1 MCFNEY
7 KISKNLATYIP
18 FIVNIFVKNS
28 LKFGIQR
35 RKPIFAQQNNAMRS
49 PTFIALLIV
58 LCISY
63 SCIPTKDLTYLQE
76 GKSTSDSLIT
86 VNRRQPPYRVQFN
99 DVLSIRI
106 KALDQDLVALFNPSP
121 AEGISQNALDE
132 GYYYD
137 GFAVDRHGN
146 IRVPTLGEVPVLGLS
161 VEEIREDIEKKLLA
175 EYFTEEANIF
185 VTVKLAGI
193 KYTINGEVALPGTKL
208 ELAEQ
213 LTLMQAIANSGD
225 ITLTG
230 DRKDVV
236 VIRQYPGGQ
245 QVHHIDLTSI
255 DAMSSPYY
263 YVQPND
269 LILVNPL
276 PQKALGTGTTGLSSF
291 TTILTVVT
299 ALTTAILLFIR
310 L

>member
-1 MCFNEY
+1 MR
-7 KISKNLATYIP
+7 L
-18 FIVNIFVKNS
+18 V
-28 LKFGIQR
+28 LK
-35 RKPIFAQQNNAMRS
+35 AMRS
-49 PTFIALLIV
+49 PTFIALLLV
-58 LCISY
+58 LCTIY
-63 SCIPTKDLTYLQE
+63 SCIPTRDLTYLQE
-76 GKSTSDSLIT
+76 GKSSVDSLIT
-86 VNRRQPPYRVQFN
+86 VNRQEPPYRVQVN

-106 KALDQDLVALFNPSP
+106 KALDQNLVELFNPTPSGG
-121 AEGISQNALDE
+121 ENTSQNALDE

-146 IRVPTLGEVPVLGLS
+146 IRVPTLGEVPVLGLT
-161 VEEIREDIEKKLLA
+161 VEEIREDIEQKLLA
-175 EYFTEEANIF
+175 DYFTKEANIF

-193 KYTINGEVALPGTKL
+193 KYTINGEVGSPGVKI

-230 DRKDVV
+230 DRTNVAI
-236 VIRQYPGGQ
+236 IRQYPGGQ
-245 QVHHIDLTSI
+245 KVHHVDLTSI

-263 YVQPND
+263 FVQPND